1 NDAHNAIDFYS
12 CYEINENDWIDSVK
26 NYYERASRL
35 AIQLGKGCIDKIE
48 KIKQSLNDAL
58 AIEYPNSKFMK
69 LWIAELLDFFYLDPK
84 RVKEIAD
91 YFVDLA

>member
-1 NDAHNAIDFYS
+1 M
-12 CYEINENDWIDSVK
+12 
-26 NYYERASRL
+26 
-35 AIQLGKGCIDKIE
+35 
-48 KIKQSLNDAL
+48 NDAL

-91 YFVDLA
+91 YFVDLAEKLIIRNDYYSARLYLEHSAEKFIKNKD